1 MTDRLISENALIK
14 DMEQR
19 YFKGKVTLREPIDE
33 QPTAFDVNSLK
44 EDNIAHKFYEIFVKG
59 KSIKWNEFPTESRC
73 GCGYYDYY
81 YAEDELYLVRDRI
94 IGEIFLVKAK
104 SPKEAI
110 EKRDEL
116 IAYEAM
122 KDMGELYIV

>member
-1 MTDRLISENALIK
+1 M
-14 DMEQR
+14 M
-19 YFKGKVTLREPIDE
+19 
-33 QPTAFDVNSLK
+33 LK

-81 YAEDELYLVRDRI
+81 YAGDELYLVRDRI
-94 IGEIFLVKAK
+94 IGEIYFVKAK

-110 EKRDEL
+110 EKRDEC
-116 IAYEAM
+116 IAIEAM
-122 KDMGELYIV
+122 KDIGALETVLWRQ

>member
-19 YFKGKVTLREPIDE
+19 YFKGKITLRELIDE